1 MKTVMTL
8 LAVVA
13 LFVAGC
19 ASTTVNDEWRAPGY
33 TGRVIHSVVVV
44 GLPVGSVIGNQC
56 SDEIS
61 GQLGKRGISATP
73 GYTSM
78 PAAPSMEIAMAK
90 AREAGRDAVLV
101 CRFVE
106 RKSQLDVYPQENQSM
121 MLRSDVEIWPP
132 NEYVENNYDVFQTI
146 LYDAATGKA
155 IWSAMSDTYAGRSEK
170 KVLESYVKTML
181 KQMERQGLIS
191 P

>member
-1 MKTVMTL
+1 MKTVMPL

-33 TGRVIHSVVVV
+33 SGRVIRSVVVV

-56 SDEIS
+56 SDEIA

-78 PAAPSMEIAMAK
+78 PAAPSMEGATAK
-90 AREAGRDAVLV
+90 ARESGRDAVLV

-106 RKSQLDVYPQENQSM
+106 RKSQLDVYPREDQSM
-121 MLRSDVEIWPP
+121 MLRRDMEIWPT
-132 NEYVENNYDVFQTI
+132 NEYVEHNYDVFQTI

-155 IWSAMSDTYAGRSEK
+155 IWSAMSDTYASRSEK

-181 KQMERQGLIS
+181 KQMERQGLIA